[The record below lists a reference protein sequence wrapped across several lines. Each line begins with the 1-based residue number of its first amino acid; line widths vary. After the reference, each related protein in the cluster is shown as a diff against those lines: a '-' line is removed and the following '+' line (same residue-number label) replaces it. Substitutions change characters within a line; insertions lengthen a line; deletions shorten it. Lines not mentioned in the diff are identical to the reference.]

1 VKNLLGVGFC
11 ATTAV
16 LLSFFLRDSANV
28 RFVAPVICLQVVI
41 IVSLLWGRITGMVG
55 SLVAVVIIA
64 VFLFPPFDSVR

>member
-11 ATTAV
+11 ATTAA

-41 IVSLLWGRITGMVG
+41 FVSLLWGRTTGMVG

-64 VFLFPPFDSVR
+64 VFLFPPFDSIR